1 MIARGARVRALI
13 VVLWRGRA
21 AVQEA
26 LALGERDLAPR
37 RGSLPVRRDKGG
49 CRREI
54 GMDAWG
60 WEQLSPGSPRA
71 SSYPS
76 GRCCAA
82 STADPRPHLAERRHP
97 RRVPSA
103 RRPGWAAACSGNG
116 RR

>member
-76 GRCCAA
+76 GRCCASPTARLEAAPGGAPA
-82 STADPRPHLAERRHP
+82 SASSSVGSP
-97 RRVPSA
+97 
-103 RRPGWAAACSGNG
+103 PGVSGG
-116 RR
+116 M